1 MLVDSLGVDT
11 RESLEKDTFRM
22 CYEYTYILTVIIVP
36 TCACYKGYID
46 NVVCPTLFIF
56 YNPHVSR

>member
-36 TCACYKGYID
+36 IRVRVIKDISTTLSALHYSYFII
-46 NVVCPTLFIF
+46 PT
-56 YNPHVSR
+56 